1 MFRWI
6 CPLIAILFLFLS
18 QIVSAEQVYRVPG
31 RITGIVGESSSFVLK
46 VEKTG
51 RYLFNYRKS
60 SSEARQG
67 YASVSSKFQNDV
79 KIELFDGAG
88 RKIADNHY
96 PEDREN
102 ERKAYYGD
110 FFSITLKEPGDL
122 KLNFSPLSQAARAT
136 TFSLTVDYV
145 PPPTIIA
152 GLTLDNFL
160 AMVATFVLLFGMLIF
175 YRLIIKPMAGLNV
188 AQVMQRGEE
197 LRQAR
202 KEAEGQV
209 LVAATTET
217 SDFCPVCGLPREPG
231 ATFCGECGA
240 KV

>member
-1 MFRWI
+1 MM
-6 CPLIAILFLFLS
+6 
-18 QIVSAEQVYRVPG
+18 PG
-31 RITGIVGESSSFVLK
+31 RITGIVGESASFILK
-46 VEKTG
+46 MDKAG

-60 SSEARQG
+60 SGEATKG
-67 YASVSSKFQNDV
+67 FVSVSPKFQNDV
-79 KIELFDGAG
+79 KIELFDAAG
-88 RKIADNHY
+88 KKIVDNHY

-102 ERKAYYGD
+102 GRKAYYGD
-110 FFSITLKEPGDL
+110 YFSITLPGPGDF

-136 TFSLTVDYV
+136 TFSLSVDFV
-145 PPPTIIA
+145 PPPTMIA
-152 GLTLDNFL
+152 GMTLENFL
-160 AMVATFVLLFGMLIF
+160 AMIGTVLLLLGMLIF

-209 LVAATTET
+209 VAAATKET

-240 KV
+240 KVES